1 MTGNE
6 FKVESGE
13 VGDGAVAGVQWNG
26 DPFARSGTAGTRTSS
41 QRFEVPIPAE
51 SVSPAKVPVTNLP
64 QQRETESRNGC
75 NGSPDA

>member
-1 MTGNE
+1 VVTGNE

-13 VGDGAVAGVQWNG
+13 VGDGAVAGG
-26 DPFARSGTAGTRTSS
+26 DPFARSVTAGTRTSS

-51 SVSPAKVPVTNLP
+51 SVSPAKVPVTNLS